1 MQRLQD
7 KSQRRQVKYSKLE
20 EWVITAKH
28 EINSLNQYGRRNN
41 IVFTSIPE
49 FAQDDQRESTTTSIL
64 LNIDVPVNIND
75 IKDCF

>member
-49 FAQDDQRESTTTSIL
+49 FA
-64 LNIDVPVNIND
+64 
-75 IKDCF
+75 